1 MPESPETSEP
11 RSESRGSRPLIPRR
25 RWVYGVGVVV
35 ILALIISTLMRV
47 FAVDIYAV
55 TQDSMDPTLR
65 DGERIA
71 VAKSYPEDAGVQRGD
86 IVVFDGEGS
95 FTPYQ
100 GGPSLSSTFRTLG
113 HWVGLGSA
121 PHVYVKRVLGAEG
134 DLVACC
140 DDSGELTVNGEP
152 LAEPYLSYEVS
163 PDRPASELS
172 FEAAIPEGRI
182 WVMGDNRDTSV
193 DSRDLLGAP
202 GGGMISEDRIIGLA
216 TSVVWPWED
225 RRTLQGGLR

>member
-11 RSESRGSRPLIPRR
+11 CSESRGSRPLTLRR
-25 RWVYGVGVVV
+25 RWVYGAGVVV
-35 ILALIISTLMRV
+35 IVALILSTLTRV
-47 FAVDIYAV
+47 FAVDFYAV
-55 TQDSMDPTLR
+55 DQDSMDPTLS

-71 VAKSYPEDAGVQRGD
+71 VAKSYPDEAGVQRGD

-95 FTPYQ
+95 FTPYR
-100 GGPSLSSTFRTLG
+100 GGPSLTRSIETMG
-113 HWVGLGSA
+113 HWIGLGSA

-152 LAEPYLSYEVS
+152 IAEPYLSHEVS
-163 PDRPASELS
+163 PEKPASELS
-172 FEAAIPEGRI
+172 FEAAIPEGRF
-182 WVMGDNRDTSV
+182 WVMGDNRDASV

-202 GGGMISEDRIIGLA
+202 GGGMISEERIIGLA

-225 RRTLQGGLR
+225 RRALEGGLR

>member
-1 MPESPETSEP
+1 MPESPETAEP
-11 RSESRGSRPLIPRR
+11 SSASRGSRLFKAPR
-25 RWVYGVGVVV
+25 RWVIGAGVVV
-35 ILALIISTLMRV
+35 ILALLISTTIRV
-47 FAVDIYAV
+47 FAVDLYAV
-55 TQDSMDPTLR
+55 NQESMDPTLR

-71 VAKSYPEDAGVQRGD
+71 VSKSYPEDNGPKRGD

-100 GGPSLSSTFRTLG
+100 GGPSLNRSLETLG

-121 PHVYVKRVLGAEG
+121 PHVYVKRVIGAAG

-140 DDSGELTVNGEP
+140 DDSGQLTVNGEP
-152 LAEPYLSYEVS
+152 IAENYLPYEVS
-163 PDRPASELS
+163 PEKPASDLT
-172 FEAAIPEGRI
+172 FEALVPEGRI
-182 WVMGDNRDTSV
+182 WVMGDNRAESV

-202 GGGMISEDRIIGLA
+202 GGGMISEDRIIGSA

-225 RRTLQGGLR
+225 RRDLEGGLR

>member
-11 RSESRGSRPLIPRR
+11 RSEPRGSRLLSRRR
-25 RWVYGVGVVV
+25 RWVYAGGVVLLFAIV
-35 ILALIISTLMRV
+35 LSTLIRV
-47 FAVDIYAV
+47 FAVDFYAV
-55 TQDSMDPTLR
+55 NQDSMDPTLR

-71 VAKSYPEDAGVQRGD
+71 VAKNYPGDLGPQRGD

-100 GGPSLSSTFRTLG
+100 GGPSMVRTLETLG

-121 PHVYVKRVLGAEG
+121 PDVYVKRVLGAEG
-134 DLVACC
+134 DVVACC
-140 DDSGELTVNGEP
+140 TSSGELTVNGEP
-152 LAEPYLSYEVS
+152 LTETYLSHEPS
-163 PDRPASELS
+163 PEHPASDLT

-202 GGGMISEDRIIGLA
+202 GGGMISEERIIGLA

-225 RRTLQGGLR
+225 RRGLEGGLR